1 MTGMRIPGMRSYSNL
16 GCKAGMTNPGCGMT
30 DFPVCIL
37 LGCKHSSARAFQW
50 DAKPVPSLKMRGTV
64 LKCTSVSVEFSEI
77 GNAGSRCWS
86 MLS

>member
-37 LGCKHSSARAFQW
+37 LGCKHSSARALHW
-50 DAKPVPSLKMRGTV
+50 NAKPVPSLKVYV
-64 LKCTSVSVEFSEI
+64 LLSEFGI
-77 GNAGSRCWS
+77 LKDHGHQFQ
-86 MLS
+86 LV